1 MGDSRIKDVSALLE
15 VFFDRETMG
24 AGGRYVE
31 FLGSW
36 RQIAGPRLGDHSRPV
51 DVRNGIL
58 IVEAEH
64 SGWIQ
69 LLQMRQEQIVAS
81 VQQRYPELGVRA
93 MALKLT
99 AGERMRALPGAPDD
113 APEGAVPNF
122 SPEAAENPCPAAAP
136 PAPAP
141 TEPPAARGTAMSTA
155 TSAHEPPT
163 ELKAIFERLKKN
175 LKE

>member
-36 RQIAGPRLGDHSRPV
+36 RQIAGPRLGDHPRPV

-99 AGERMRALPGAPDD
+99 AGERMRALPGAPEGTL
-113 APEGAVPNF
+113 EGAPTGAPSSETARAPVMP
-122 SPEAAENPCPAAAP
+122 PVVAAASVAPATPVAPVAPAADLP
-136 PAPAP
+136 P
-141 TEPPAARGTAMSTA
+141 
-155 TSAHEPPT
+155 
-163 ELKAIFERLKKN
+163 ELLGIFERLRKN
-175 LKE
+175 LKD

>member
-113 APEGAVPNF
+113 APEGAPNGETARA
-122 SPEAAENPCPAAAP
+122 PVMPPVVAAVSVAPATPVAPTAPAA
-136 PAPAP
+136 
-141 TEPPAARGTAMSTA
+141 PAADL
-155 TSAHEPPT
+155 PP
-163 ELKAIFERLKKN
+163 ELLGIFERLRKN
-175 LKE
+175 LKD